1 VPEPAT
7 DLTLSCSRPANLME
21 VCGTHS
27 HALARYGIKQLLP
40 PGVRMLSGPGCPVCV
55 TPTRDIDL
63 LIALARRE
71 GMTLCTFGDMMR
83 VPGSRSSLSLER
95 ATGADVRVVY
105 SPIEAV
111 EYASADRARQVVFAG
126 VGFETTA
133 PMVAISVLSAA
144 EAGLTNYSVLSAH
157 KTVPPALS
165 VLMEAEDVR
174 IDGFLCPGHVSAV
187 IGMRP
192 YEKLSAD
199 YGVPCVVAGFESA
212 DLLLG
217 LRKLLAQIDAGK
229 ACAENAY
236 ERSVRPEGNLH
247 AQAVM
252 AEVFEP
258 CDSEWRGLG
267 PIPSSGLRLR
277 SKYACFDA
285 SVRFPV
291 AVAAFQDPPGCR
303 CGEVLRGA
311 LLPEEC
317 PLFAS
322 DCTPAA
328 PVGPCMVSTEGACAA
343 SYRYGD
349 QSALPQRAESYHV

>member
-1 VPEPAT
+1 MSEPAT
-7 DLTLSCSRPANLME
+7 DLSLRCSRPANLME

-40 PGVRMLSGPGCPVCV
+40 SGVRMLSGPGCPVCV

-63 LIALARRE
+63 LVALARHE
-71 GMTLCTFGDMMR
+71 GVTLCTFGDMMR
-83 VPGSRSSLSLER
+83 VPGTRSSLSLER
-95 ATGADVRVVY
+95 AIGADVRVVY
-105 SPIEAV
+105 SPMEAV
-111 EYASADRARQVVFAG
+111 EYASADQARQVVFAG

-133 PMVAISVLSAA
+133 PMVAVSVLAAA

-165 VLMEAEDVR
+165 ALMEADDVR

-187 IGMRP
+187 IGMHP
-192 YEKLSAD
+192 YEAIAAR
-199 YGVPCVVAGFESA
+199 YRVPCVVAGFEA
-212 DLLLG
+212 TDLLLG
-217 LRKLLAQIDAGK
+217 LQMLLDQIDAGK

-247 AQAVM
+247 AQTVM

-267 PIPSSGLRLR
+267 RIPDSGLRLR

-285 SVRFPV
+285 SVRCPMV
-291 AVAAFQDPPGCR
+291 VEASQDPPGCR

-343 SYRYGD
+343 AYRYGD
-349 QSALPQRAESYHV
+349 PTEVQVPAEAHNV